1 MPIQRC
7 KVKGKLG
14 WKWGQ
19 SGKCYLGPGAIAKAR
34 RQEAAIRASGWT
46 ENARLTRDTEPGV
59 AGTTEEVRI
68 SNRGTQQPSTTDS
81 DVGPIV
87 VHNAR
92 STNGSVTSS
101 APRTKVVPSNPLKAD
116 PTRTITLRRRF
127 ERALTRRFLELKT
140 KLIGLVAREDA
151 FALSPKNKL
160 PDLATPLPT
169 RFTENEYGSERGQ
182 AASVH
187 SSGDVDN
194 SSVEPI
200 PMDGRLAANTRF
212 RFHTDAEKVTL
223 FQQWLA
229 AQAQNGI
236 LQVTQSNPQDAYWAA
251 YIEDAFKKGAGRA
264 FDDTKAAAR
273 AIAWTPE
280 EGAFYQGTKSQFLQ
294 SAFAHPVAI
303 DKVKLLASR
312 TFTDLQGV
320 TDTMAVKMSRVLT
333 DGLAQG
339 QSPRVVARTLAKE
352 VDVGITRARTI
363 ARTETIRA
371 HAQGQLVA
379 LEQLGVK
386 EIGVMVEWS
395 SVDDDRRCPLCEALE
410 GVVLKIKEANTLIPR
425 HPNCRCAFI
434 PANVGESTKGQKR
447 GKTKIQQAIDESVR
461 REIPKRSKR
470 SLATQK
476 KQSTWPGAG
485 KTIDKSRL
493 RSILE
498 RKTSEKRT
506 VERCGGLTINAPGPC
521 SIAKSEI
528 AKSNAK
534 RVGRDVQRYSEEH
547 NEAQLAKSLGRGAK
561 AIDDNAPHDVQWRD
575 RGKTH
580 GIELKTMV
588 DNSNNKLTMKRSAMD
603 RKAKWLRANRD
614 RVFHTVVFNDGEAI
628 PGNSIAEKAASLN
641 KFLTKGCCIQ
651 SAKRRIFYRRGYG
664 SFRVENMY
672 EVKDIK
678 ELKKL
683 LRSTAKELPEGA
695 L

>member
-1 MPIQRC
+1 MPLQRC

-34 RQEAAIRASGWT
+34 KQEAAIRASGWT
-46 ENARLTRDTEPGV
+46 ENEYMDSSIVGVLPSDNNVDIVHSDSILGRYASQQDHSRLEGQNDSMGLYHSHPVGN
-59 AGTTEEVRI
+59 AI
-68 SNRGTQQPSTTDS
+68 SGRG
-81 DVGPIV
+81 
-87 VHNAR
+87 N
-92 STNGSVTSS
+92 
-101 APRTKVVPSNPLKAD
+101 RTKVVPSNPLKAD

-127 ERALTRRFLELKT
+127 ERALARRFLELKT
-140 KLIGLVAREDA
+140 KLIDLVAREDA

-160 PDLATPLPT
+160 PDLAAPLVT
-169 RFTENEYGSERGQ
+169 RFTENEDGSERGQ
-182 AASVH
+182 VASVH
-187 SSGDVDN
+187 SNGNVGD

-200 PMDGRLAANTRF
+200 PVDGRLIINTRF
-212 RFHTDAEKVTL
+212 RFHTDAEKVQL

-229 AQAQNGI
+229 VQTQNGI
-236 LQVTQSNPQDAYWAA
+236 LQVTQSNAQDAYWAA

-280 EGAFYQGTKSQFLQ
+280 EGAFYQGTKAQFLQ
-294 SAFAHPVAI
+294 SAFAHPIAI

-320 TDTMAVKMSRVLT
+320 TDTMAAKMSRVLT

-371 HAQGQLVA
+371 HAQGQLMA

-485 KTIDKSRL
+485 KTIAKKRPKS
-493 RSILE
+493 
-498 RKTSEKRT
+498 
-506 VERCGGLTINAPGPC
+506 
-521 SIAKSEI
+521 
-528 AKSNAK
+528 
-534 RVGRDVQRYSEEH
+534 
-547 NEAQLAKSLGRGAK
+547 
-561 AIDDNAPHDVQWRD
+561 
-575 RGKTH
+575 
-580 GIELKTMV
+580 
-588 DNSNNKLTMKRSAMD
+588 
-603 RKAKWLRANRD
+603 
-614 RVFHTVVFNDGEAI
+614 VV
-628 PGNSIAEKAASLN
+628 
-641 KFLTKGCCIQ
+641 
-651 SAKRRIFYRRGYG
+651 
-664 SFRVENMY
+664 
-672 EVKDIK
+672 
-678 ELKKL
+678 
-683 LRSTAKELPEGA
+683 
-695 L
+695 